1 MSRSAIGGRARTK
14 SANMR
19 RNKIGTTTSAELA
32 IELHPLEQFTIERI
46 IPIHVGAFDFSYTNA
61 ALVMTIAVVL
71 VTTLTVV
78 ATRSAALVPGRW
90 QSVAEMLYEFVADMV
105 DTNIGHDGRRFFP
118 FVFSLFTFIL
128 FANLLG
134 MIPYSY
140 TTTSQIIVTFA
151 LAAVVFILVTTVGIV
166 RHGFHFL
173 SLFVPHGVPK
183 VLLLL
188 LVPIELLSYCIRPFT
203 LSIRLF
209 ANMLAGH
216 TMLAIFAGF
225 AASIGVFAFVP
236 VGINVLLIGLEFLVA
251 VLQAYVFAILTCL
264 YLGEAIQLH

>member
-1 MSRSAIGGRARTK
+1 VALEIK
-14 SANMR
+14 
-19 RNKIGTTTSAELA
+19 
-32 IELHPLEQFTIERI
+32 PLEQFKIEPL
-46 IPIHVGAFDFSYTNA
+46 IPLHIGGLNASYTNS
-61 ALVMTIAVVL
+61 ALLMTIAVVL
-71 VTTLTVV
+71 ITALLVLG
-78 ATRSAALVPGRW
+78 TRRARLVPGRW
-90 QSVAEMLYEFVADMV
+90 QSIAEMSYEFVADMV
-105 DTNIGHDGRRFFP
+105 DTNVGHGGRQYFP
-118 FVFSLFTFIL
+118 FVFTLFMFIL

-140 TTTSQIIVTFA
+140 TVTSQIIVTFA
-151 LAAVVFILVTTVGIV
+151 LAAVVFIGVTIIGII

-173 SLFVPHGVPK
+173 RLFVPQGVPP

-225 AASIGVFAFVP
+225 AASIGLLGIFP
-236 VGINVLLIGLEFLVA
+236 LGINILLVALEVLVA

-264 YLGEAIQLH
+264 YLSDAINLH

>member
-1 MSRSAIGGRARTK
+1 
-14 SANMR
+14 
-19 RNKIGTTTSAELA
+19 
-32 IELHPLEQFTIERI
+32 
-46 IPIHVGAFDFSYTNA
+46 
-61 ALVMTIAVVL
+61 
-71 VTTLTVV
+71 
-78 ATRSAALVPGRW
+78 VPGRW

-105 DTNIGHDGRRFFP
+105 DTDIGHDGRRFFP

-151 LAAVVFILVTTVGIV
+151 LAAVVFTLVTTVGIV
-166 RHGFHFL
+166 RHGFHYL

-188 LVPIELLSYCIRPFT
+188 LVPIELLSNLIRPFT

-216 TMLAIFAGF
+216 TMLAIFGGF
-225 AASIGVFAFVP
+225 AAGIGVFAFVP
-236 VGINVLLIGLEFLVA
+236 VGINVFLIGLELLVA

>member
-1 MSRSAIGGRARTK
+1 V
-14 SANMR
+14 
-19 RNKIGTTTSAELA
+19 A
-32 IELHPLEQFTIERI
+32 IELHPLEQFTIARI
-46 IPIHVGAFDFSYTNA
+46 IPIHIAGVDISYTNA
-61 ALVMTIAVVL
+61 ALMMTIAIAL
-71 VTTLTVV
+71 VTALTVL
-78 ATRSAALVPGRW
+78 ATRNAALVPGRW
-90 QSVAEMLYEFVADMV
+90 QSVAEMIYEFVADMV
-105 DTNIGHDGRRFFP
+105 DTNIGQGGRQFFP
-118 FVFSLFTFIL
+118 FIFTLFTFIL

-151 LAAVVFILVTTVGIV
+151 LAAVVFILVTTIGIV

-173 SLFVPHGVPK
+173 NLFVPHGVPK

-216 TMLAIFAGF
+216 TMLAIFGGF
-225 AASIGVFAFVP
+225 AASVGFLAFFP
-236 VGINVLLIGLEFLVA
+236 TAIDVLLVGLEFLVA

-264 YLGEAIQLH
+264 YLGEALHLH